1 MGANPLCHGEEI
13 SDLVKR
19 KVAAA
24 LRLSRKRR
32 KKYILTD
39 SCFFYESNKK
49 RTPHCIEI
57 VCLKTGT
64 VKKLKSGSII
74 EIVREYK

>member
-1 MGANPLCHGEEI
+1 MA
-13 SDLVKR
+13 
-19 KVAAA
+19 
-24 LRLSRKRR
+24 R

-39 SCFFYESNKK
+39 SCFFYENKVNK
-49 RTPHCIEI
+49 RNPHCIEI

-74 EIVREYK
+74 EIVKENK